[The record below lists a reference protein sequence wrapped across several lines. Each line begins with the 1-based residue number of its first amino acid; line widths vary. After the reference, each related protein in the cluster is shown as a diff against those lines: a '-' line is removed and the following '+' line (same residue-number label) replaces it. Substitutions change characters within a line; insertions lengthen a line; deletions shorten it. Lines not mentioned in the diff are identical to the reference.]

1 MGKDCFQRILDIYDT
16 LPKQQKKIADFVL
29 TGFSEVI
36 YFSVGRMAE
45 AIGVS
50 AASIVRFARTLGFTG
65 FLDFQ
70 EAFFEYHKKIHSPG
84 GRVQHLMEGLQSA
97 EINYRTITEKEIR
110 YLQSSVNRISDDT
123 YQKAVDLI
131 CKAHTV
137 HILGVG
143 PNEMLGSHLAF
154 RLRRFSVNCFHHTHG
169 DSLLAEELLTLQ
181 SGDAALAYDFSR
193 VSNELKIFI
202 DIMKK
207 KRVPVI
213 LITDIPNP
221 AITKDCELVFC
232 AERGPQ
238 GSFHSPLVPLAVTNA
253 LLVGVA
259 YKKDK
264 KALQTLELLE
274 NYRQQ
279 YYYNKTGEKHET

>member
-84 GRVQHLMEGLQSA
+84 GRVQHLMQDLQSA

-154 RLRRFSVNCFHHTHG
+154 RLRRFSVNC
-169 DSLLAEELLTLQ
+169 
-181 SGDAALAYDFSR
+181 
-193 VSNELKIFI
+193 
-202 DIMKK
+202 
-207 KRVPVI
+207 
-213 LITDIPNP
+213 
-221 AITKDCELVFC
+221 
-232 AERGPQ
+232 
-238 GSFHSPLVPLAVTNA
+238 
-253 LLVGVA
+253 
-259 YKKDK
+259 
-264 KALQTLELLE
+264 
-274 NYRQQ
+274 
-279 YYYNKTGEKHET
+279 